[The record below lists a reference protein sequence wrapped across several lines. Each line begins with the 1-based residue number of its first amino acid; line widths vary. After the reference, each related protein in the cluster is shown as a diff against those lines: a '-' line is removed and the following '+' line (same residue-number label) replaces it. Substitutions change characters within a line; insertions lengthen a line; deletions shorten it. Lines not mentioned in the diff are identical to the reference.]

1 MFEEGQGGWEMVLV
15 GSVAPSS
22 KKFFEGLCV
31 KQLLSGSDT
40 TYLPLLL
47 PHQEI
52 PLQEGFLGSKKI
64 YCIYLLAQ
72 AFRHVIEEAA
82 DASADLLVKKKKI

>member
-1 MFEEGQGGWEMVLV
+1 MEQGYRATSSAEQGSRAMTSAEQGGRVMFEEGQGGWEMVLI

-22 KKFFEGLCV
+22 KNFFEGLCV

-52 PLQEGFLGSKKI
+52 PL
-64 YCIYLLAQ
+64 
-72 AFRHVIEEAA
+72 
-82 DASADLLVKKKKI
+82 